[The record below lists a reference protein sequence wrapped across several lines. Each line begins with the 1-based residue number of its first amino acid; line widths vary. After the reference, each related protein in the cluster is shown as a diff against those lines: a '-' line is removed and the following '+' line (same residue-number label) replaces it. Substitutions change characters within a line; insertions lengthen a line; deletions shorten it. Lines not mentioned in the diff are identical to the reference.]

1 MAREDKEDLDDDEEE
16 ELRGCWTETAWTW
29 RILYGSAYTGSG
41 VFAVRLVEFKEG
53 DDNDDDDKD
62 DDDDEILLSFSTT
75 SAFGSAD
82 MRDGCRD
89 FELMIEPYSV
99 SDSSL

>member
-1 MAREDKEDLDDDEEE
+1 M
-16 ELRGCWTETAWTW
+16 
-29 RILYGSAYTGSG
+29 YGSAYTGSG

-53 DDNDDDDKD
+53 DDNDDDDND
-62 DDDDEILLSFSTT
+62 DDDDEILLSFSTI
-75 SAFGSAD
+75 SAE